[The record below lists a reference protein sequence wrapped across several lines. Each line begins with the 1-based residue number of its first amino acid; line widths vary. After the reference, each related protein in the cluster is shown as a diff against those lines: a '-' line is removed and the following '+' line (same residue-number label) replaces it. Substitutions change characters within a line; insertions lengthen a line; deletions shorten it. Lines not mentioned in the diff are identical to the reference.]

1 MASVVNMCNSALN
14 LLGASTISS
23 LTEDTKNARLC
34 NQRYEPIRNRVFR
47 SHNWNCLIK
56 RVQLAQDST
65 GPVVEYTYGYTL
77 PTDCLRVMK
86 IHNGST
92 DSIAS
97 DLDYKV
103 EGRKIVTDITTI
115 YLVYIALITDPNE
128 YDSYL
133 REAVSHQLAADI
145 CYAITNN
152 SALANNYMIRADERL
167 REARFIDAT
176 ENALDTVEAN
186 EFTDARLKGDHISDR
201 LILLVTQEVCQ
212 QREFDEPVRVLNGQ
226 LF

>member
-34 NQRYEPIRNRVFR
+34 NQRYEPIRDRVFR

-56 RVQLAQDST
+56 RIQLAQDST

-128 YDSYL
+128 FDSYL
-133 REAVSHQLAADI
+133 REAISHQLAADI

-152 SALANNYMIRADERL
+152 STLANNYMTRADERL

-186 EFTDARLKGDHISDR
+186 EFTDARL
-201 LILLVTQEVCQ
+201 
-212 QREFDEPVRVLNGQ
+212 
-226 LF
+226 